1 MGENQRKICHLSK
14 FATEPVD
21 WWGNWFS
28 GGMVLAQKSE
38 SPRGGF
44 KAQVRGPLLI
54 AAVLALV
61 AFVGVMLFATGGT
74 KNAPNIVL
82 ALTIAGTVFVATLVM
97 CATLILVERPNDPEL
112 GEGTGINRSSA
123 KLYAEA
129 RARRE
134 AETKRREA
142 EEKER
147 LAKRI
152 DEANAAQKKG
162 ESDPS
167 A

>member
-1 MGENQRKICHLSK
+1 M
-14 FATEPVD
+14 
-21 WWGNWFS
+21 
-28 GGMVLAQKSE
+28 
-38 SPRGGF
+38 GF
-44 KAQVRGPLLI
+44 KAQVRGPLII

-61 AFVGVMLFATGGT
+61 AFLGIVVFATGGT
-74 KNAPNIVL
+74 NNTPNVVL
-82 ALTIAGTVFVATLVM
+82 ALTVAGAVFVVTLVM

-134 AETKRREA
+134 AEAKRREA

-152 DEANAAQKKG
+152 DEANAAQDG
-162 ESDPS
+162 QQ
-167 A
+167 

>member
-1 MGENQRKICHLSK
+1 M
-14 FATEPVD
+14 
-21 WWGNWFS
+21 
-28 GGMVLAQKSE
+28 AQKSE
-38 SPRGGF
+38 SPNRGF
-44 KAQVRGPLLI
+44 KAQVRGPLII

-61 AFVGVMLFATGGT
+61 AFLGIVVFATGGT
-74 KNAPNIVL
+74 NNTPNVVL
-82 ALTIAGTVFVATLVM
+82 ALTVAGAVFVVTLVM

-134 AETKRREA
+134 VETKRREA

-152 DEANAAQKKG
+152 DEANAAQDG
-162 ESDPS
+162 QQ
-167 A
+167 

>member
-1 MGENQRKICHLSK
+1 M
-14 FATEPVD
+14 
-21 WWGNWFS
+21 
-28 GGMVLAQKSE
+28 AQKSE
-38 SPRGGF
+38 SPNRGF
-44 KAQVRGPLLI
+44 KAQVRGPLII

-61 AFVGVMLFATGGT
+61 AFLGIVVFATGGT
-74 KNAPNIVL
+74 NNTPNVVL
-82 ALTIAGTVFVATLVM
+82 ALTVAGAVFVVTLVM

-129 RARRE
+129 KARRE

-142 EEKER
+142 EGKER

-152 DEANAAQKKG
+152 DEANAAAAEKKDAPG
-162 ESDPS
+162 PL

>member
-1 MGENQRKICHLSK
+1 M
-14 FATEPVD
+14 
-21 WWGNWFS
+21 
-28 GGMVLAQKSE
+28 AQKNE
-38 SPRGGF
+38 SPNRGF
-44 KAQVRGPLLI
+44 KAQVRGPLII

-61 AFVGVMLFATGGT
+61 AFLSIVVFATGGT
-74 KNAPNIVL
+74 NNTPNVVL
-82 ALTIAGTVFVATLVM
+82 ALTVAGAVFVVTLVM

-134 AETKRREA
+134 AEAKRREA

-152 DEANAAQKKG
+152 DEANAAQG
-162 ESDPS
+162 GQQ
-167 A
+167 

>member
-1 MGENQRKICHLSK
+1 M
-14 FATEPVD
+14 
-21 WWGNWFS
+21 
-28 GGMVLAQKSE
+28 AQKSE

-97 CATLILVERPNDPEL
+97 CATLILVERPNDPDL

-123 KLYAEA
+123 QLYAEA

-142 EEKER
+142 EEKKHQ
-147 LAKRI
+147 AQSAHAA
-152 DEANAAQKKG
+152 EAQQTKKEPG
-162 ESDPS
+162 

>member
-1 MGENQRKICHLSK
+1 M
-14 FATEPVD
+14 
-21 WWGNWFS
+21 
-28 GGMVLAQKSE
+28 AQKSE
-38 SPRGGF
+38 SPNRGF
-44 KAQVRGPLLI
+44 KAQVRGPLII

-61 AFVGVMLFATGGT
+61 AFLGIVVFATGGT
-74 KNAPNIVL
+74 NNTPNVVL
-82 ALTIAGTVFVATLVM
+82 ALTVAGAVFVVTLVM

-129 RARRE
+129 KARRE
-134 AETKRREA
+134 AETKRRET

-152 DEANAAQKKG
+152 DEANAAQDG
-162 ESDPS
+162 QQ
-167 A
+167 

>member
-1 MGENQRKICHLSK
+1 
-14 FATEPVD
+14 
-21 WWGNWFS
+21 
-28 GGMVLAQKSE
+28 MVLAQKSE
-38 SPRGGF
+38 SPNRGF
-44 KAQVRGPLLI
+44 KAQVRGPLII

-61 AFVGVMLFATGGT
+61 AFLGIVVFATGGT
-74 KNAPNIVL
+74 NNTPNVVL
-82 ALTIAGTVFVATLVM
+82 ALTVAGAVFVVTLVM

-129 RARRE
+129 KARRE
-134 AETKRREA
+134 AETKRRET

-152 DEANAAQKKG
+152 DEANAAQDG
-162 ESDPS
+162 QQ
-167 A
+167 

>member
-1 MGENQRKICHLSK
+1 M
-14 FATEPVD
+14 
-21 WWGNWFS
+21 
-28 GGMVLAQKSE
+28 AQKSE
-38 SPRGGF
+38 SPNRGF
-44 KAQVRGPLLI
+44 KAQVRGPLII

-61 AFVGVMLFATGGT
+61 AFLGIVVFATGGT
-74 KNAPNIVL
+74 NNTPNVVL
-82 ALTIAGTVFVATLVM
+82 ALTVAGAVFVVTLVM

-129 RARRE
+129 KARRE
-134 AETKRREA
+134 AEAKRREA